1 MTPGHPLFEALRR
14 NSFDEGRETLAQ
26 GACFHSLE
34 HEEPARLDFYRARAV
49 DGLQKTIHERLF
61 TVEMTDGK
69 APRLREPQI
78 LGNLTPAEVPEQLP
92 SVASIPEQDGWLR
105 ENALSPF
112 IEEIRKDRTEE
123 LQRIAEHVELS
134 LTEVLRRTDLEVGRA
149 LEDIGKQ
156 IQGAE
161 GRLAQAQNRHAE
173 ALGRRERRRRELEQ
187 QQALALQGVER
198 LTTAL
203 VLPHPNRNDPEV
215 RNLKPSKETELT
227 A

>member
-1 MTPGHPLFEALRR
+1 M
-14 NSFDEGRETLAQ
+14 
-26 GACFHSLE
+26 
-34 HEEPARLDFYRARAV
+34 

-61 TVEMTDGK
+61 TVEVTDGQ

-78 LGNLTPAEVPEQLP
+78 LGNLTPTGSAREQLP
-92 SVASIPEQDGWLR
+92 SVASLPEQDGWLR

-112 IEEIRKDRTEE
+112 IEEVRQDRTQE
-123 LQRIAEHVELS
+123 LQRVAEHVELS
-134 LTEVLRRTDLEVGRA
+134 LTEVLRRTDLEVGRSQ
-149 LEDIGKQ
+149 EEIDNGV
-156 IQGAE
+156 QGAE
-161 GRLAQAQNRHAE
+161 GRKTQAENRHGE

-187 QQALALQGVER
+187 QQALTLQGVER